1 MARQVDTT
9 KKQLVIEA
17 REEQVINTNT
27 YKTQRQASKKYETT
41 IEQLTVR
48 LPKGSKK
55 QLTDY
60 LESTNKYNSVNAMIK
75 ALIEKEIGHS
85 LS

>member
-1 MARQVDTT
+1 MLD
-9 KKQLVIEA
+9 
-17 REEQVINTNT
+17 TNT
-27 YKTQRQASKKYETT
+27 YNTQRQASKKYEST
-41 IEQLTVR
+41 IEQITVR

-55 QLTDY
+55 QLTEY
-60 LESTNKYNSVNAMIK
+60 LESTNKYDSVNAMIK

>member
-1 MARQVDTT
+1 MSRQADKT
-9 KKQLVIEA
+9 KKQLVIKSREA
-17 REEQVINTNT
+17 IVLDTNT
-27 YKTQRQASKKYETT
+27 YNTQRQASKKYEST
-41 IEQLTVR
+41 IEQITVR

-55 QLTDY
+55 QLTEY
-60 LESTNKYNSVNAMIK
+60 LESTNKYDSVNAMIK

>member
-1 MARQVDTT
+1 MSRQADKT
-9 KKQLVIEA
+9 KKQLVIKSRKA
-17 REEQVINTNT
+17 IVLDTNT
-27 YKTQRQASKKYETT
+27 YNTQRQASKKYEST
-41 IEQLTVR
+41 IEQITVR

-55 QLTDY
+55 QLTEY
-60 LESTNKYNSVNAMIK
+60 LESTNKYDSVNAMIK